1 MRAVRSRM
9 ALQSQCHLW
18 PCTERWHY
26 SRAGSVGKVT
36 RSSSKDFVLRKEF
49 CQPVT
54 SEADR
59 SAASSSHLLVGGMCK
74 LGCGEEEAAAKALVP
89 LVLLTPLKK
98 NIGVTWGL
106 FRISSLQL

>member
-1 MRAVRSRM
+1 MQAVCSRM

-36 RSSSKDFVLRKEF
+36 CSSSKDFVLRKGF
-49 CQPVT
+49 CQPVA

-59 SAASSSHLLVGGMCK
+59 SAASSSHLLVGGTCK
-74 LGCGEEEAAAKALVP
+74 LGCGEGEAAAKASVP
-89 LVLLTPLKK
+89 TVLLTSLKK
-98 NIGVTWGL
+98 KRWG
-106 FRISSLQL
+106 